1 MVPALLVL
9 VSTRRRVLL
18 HDLFSVKMGRVYC
31 LLRIVNMIESVC
43 KRMNVRIEEWYENQI
58 NALMDP
64 AYIDLKTVPQWSV
77 TLLLLSVGQE
87 NA

>member
-1 MVPALLVL
+1 
-9 VSTRRRVLL
+9 
-18 HDLFSVKMGRVYC
+18 
-31 LLRIVNMIESVC
+31 MIESVC